1 MLNMHMTSQT
11 VNNIL
16 KWIATSILCLGSY
29 IVSAHP
35 MSYPLG
41 PLVLFCGGFVWL
53 IVAVRWRE
61 RALIITNGVM
71 CLITVV
77 GLLRFYEYI

>member
-1 MLNMHMTSQT
+1 MNSSMIDH
-11 VNNIL
+11 IL
-16 KWIATSILCLGSY
+16 KWIATSILCIGSY

-35 MSYPLG
+35 AAYPLG
-41 PLVLFCGGFVWL
+41 PLVLFTGGFVWL

-77 GLLRFYEYI
+77 GLLKFYGYI

>member
-16 KWIATSILCLGSY
+16 KWIATSILCVGSY

-35 MSYPLG
+35 ISYPLG
-41 PLVLFCGGFVWL
+41 PLVLFCGGSVWL